1 MLAALIMFSGCAQK
15 LGNNGTL
22 PDKANSSA
30 ASDTVEGAKET
41 GKRDSEYTELIPS
54 ENVGKISVLVSDES
68 LFDHSA
74 AAELFREMGGELS
87 LSYCAED
94 MLFDSITEKKL
105 ADSRVDIASFDN
117 GLMYPYGVSK
127 GMLEPIDTVL
137 DLNSSR
143 YNNIGLT
150 AELFNIGG
158 LHYVFPLN
166 VSAAYALY
174 YDPEK
179 VMSVTGID
187 PAESSANG
195 EWTTAALE
203 QMLKAWYEYTGED
216 EQGEDEQDEEPAHA
230 AGLAGEY
237 GTPMFLST
245 GKTLIGYDK
254 GSSGFFNNSFDKE
267 LARVADLLYSFKR
280 QGYICETDFLS
291 AEEALGAGAMFY
303 AGSLAKSQTLDNETE
318 FKAVPFPTEDGT
330 VRYYQARIDGAV
342 IVKGLEYTDSARAFL
357 ECASRV
363 ASPPEGDFAEAFTP
377 PHSARPVYPYGYGL
391 SPKLSDDASKPDDG
405 FPHAVIPLMYS
416 APYYTG
422 TWEAVCSYFAEPLT
436 TELSRLNNNINGS
449 S

>member
-15 LGNNGTL
+15 LGNNGAL
-22 PDKANSSA
+22 PDKADSSA
-30 ASDTVEGAKET
+30 AFDTLGGADDT
-41 GKRDSEYTELIPS
+41 GERPSGYIELIPS
-54 ENVGKISVLVSDES
+54 ENVGKISVLVSDRS
-68 LFDHSA
+68 LFDHNA

-87 LSYCAED
+87 LSFCAED
-94 MLFDSITEKKL
+94 MLIDSISEKKL

-143 YNNIGLT
+143 YNNIGL
-150 AELFNIGG
+150 ASDLFNIGG
-158 LHYVFPLN
+158 LHYVFPFN

-187 PAESSANG
+187 PAESAANG
-195 EWTTAALE
+195 EWTVALLE
-203 QMLKAWYEYTGED
+203 QMLKEWYEYTD
-216 EQGEDEQDEEPAHA
+216 EDEQDEEPAHA

-237 GTPMFLST
+237 GMPMFLST

-267 LARVADLLYSFKR
+267 LARVADMLYSFKQ

-291 AEEALGAGAMFY
+291 VEEALGAGAMFY
-303 AGSLAKSQTLDNETE
+303 AVGFAKSQTPDSETNLR
-318 FKAVPFPTEDGT
+318 AVPFPTEDGT
-330 VRYYQARIDGAV
+330 VRFFQARIDGAV
-342 IVKGLEYTDSARAFL
+342 LVNGLKYTDSARAFL
-357 ECASRV
+357 ECALKS
-363 ASPPEGDFAEAFTP
+363 ASPPEGDFAEAFVP
-377 PHSARPVYPYGYGL
+377 PNSARPVYPYGCGL
-391 SPKLSDDASKPDDG
+391 SPKLSLDASKPDDG

-422 TWEAVCSYFAEPLT
+422 TWESVCSYFAKPLT
-436 TELSRLNNNINGS
+436 TELSRLNNNIAPRINP
-449 S
+449 